1 MRFAVAKSMTTI
13 LHQTALSNCVHQV
26 RQQLLPLFICFLTLC
41 SLLQSA
47 NANNQIA
54 NLAKVH
60 GIAQDTNGFVWLA
73 GHQGLTRFDGT
84 NSITFSASDANWSL
98 PFTWAHEIEPFEDE
112 FIVSS
117 ETMGTWL
124 FNPSSG
130 AFSKLDVNTEHESHY
145 HSVEFNG
152 AFYVSSAN
160 RIYRYDRKRAV
171 TKHLLTMEAPANLV
185 TTQTHL
191 YVDAGV
197 QGVYVY
203 GDGKFSPVIN
213 ETVNVVAGVGDVL
226 IAVTPKTIYAL
237 QGDKVIA
244 SRAIARGNN
253 GLTKEHGSD
262 NFFLI
267 ANSGEIKRYNART
280 LNELPHGYNTA
291 KKARVK
297 AAFHDRSKVL
307 WLATSLGIERLV
319 ESSIENHPIVFDI
332 ANNSNEI
339 TLYEQELVIGSFG
352 AGLKT
357 FAPNSN
363 VFPDSIN
370 AAFSSKGKRIMD
382 LQTVG
387 NDLFIAT
394 FDGLWQFNGD
404 TRQLARVNFAHNDKL
419 LIKLA
424 YHDDMLF
431 LGSNFNGLYIYDL
444 KKKMLVDHI
453 THEQGLPKTEII
465 DILPFDNGDIWL
477 ATSRGVSIYN
487 RFSKYTKNIP
497 NQGPNKVISLE
508 YAADKVFAATLGD
521 GIYILDRQGTL
532 LSVIAQG
539 IEFTYSNTI
548 RDKVW
553 IGSAAGLYK
562 LDPNT
567 HQITLVPATERY
579 SFSDQA
585 IPMGE
590 SAFYAHYGGI
600 LEIPIEQQSVF
611 NANVYISKTIVSGR
625 QYLQNQDINVSS
637 ASDVVSLDLVSLDY
651 RPGQAKKFK
660 YKINNSTWNHLSG
673 NQLTLTG
680 LASGNY
686 SIEIMATNSL
696 GQWSEKRAYANI
708 NVAYPW
714 YWTPQI
720 RVIYAVTFIC
730 LSALLAWTFYL
741 RTQSIRKIYLLLET
755 EVQRKGKSA
764 LSTKRTLQSIVT
776 LLAENKQDK
785 AIELAEQC
793 IITFKNEDSEE
804 VPDGLYGSN
813 LNIAVPYFAEY
824 LYRKYHV
831 KLAHDLYRK
840 NDELSYEMQSNIY
853 KLIYEAITCAILHGD
868 SRSFQL
874 TLKEFKNKLWLTI
887 SDDEDSFSHFNN
899 KVTFNMSMYYIRQI
913 ANKYNASVN
922 TFEPSDDKGVL
933 TFRD

>member
-1 MRFAVAKSMTTI
+1 MRTI
-13 LHQTALSNCVHQV
+13 LRQTVLSNCFDHV
-26 RQQLLPLFICFLTLC
+26 RQLLLPLFVCIFTLC
-41 SLLQSA
+41 SLLQTASA
-47 NANNQIA
+47 NTQID
-54 NLAKVH
+54 NLAKIH
-60 GIAQDTNGFVWLA
+60 SIAQDANGFVWLA
-73 GHQGLTRFDGT
+73 GHQGLTRFDGS
-84 NSITFSASDANWSL
+84 NSITFSASDANWTL
-98 PFTWAHEIEPFEDE
+98 PFTWAHEIEPFDDE

-124 FNPSSG
+124 FNPTSG
-130 AFSKLDVNTEHESHY
+130 AFNKLDIDTEHESHY

-160 RIYRYDRKRAV
+160 KIYRYDRERAV
-171 TKHLLTMEAPANLV
+171 TQHLLTMEAPANLI
-185 TTQTHL
+185 TSQTHL
-191 YVDAGV
+191 YMDAGL
-197 QGVYVY
+197 QGIYVY
-203 GDGKFSPVIN
+203 KDEKFAPVIS
-213 ETVNVVAGVGDVL
+213 ETINVVADVGDLL
-226 IAVTPKTIYAL
+226 IVVTPDTMYSL
-237 QGDKVIA
+237 QGDKIIA
-244 SRAIARGNN
+244 STAVDMGSN
-253 GLTKEHGSD
+253 GLAKENGSD

-267 ANSGEIKRYNART
+267 ANNGDIKRYNAST
-280 LNELPHGYNTA
+280 LKELPHGYNTA

-319 ESSIENHPIVFDI
+319 ESSIKNHPIVFDI
-332 ANNSNEI
+332 PNNSNEI
-339 TLYEQELVIGSFG
+339 TLYEEELVIGSFG
-352 AGLKT
+352 EGLKT
-357 FAPNSN
+357 FAPDSTI
-363 VFPDSIN
+363 FPANIN
-370 AAFSSKGKRIMD
+370 AAFSSKAKRIMD
-382 LQTVG
+382 LQPVG
-387 NDLFIAT
+387 DDLYIAT
-394 FDGLWQFNGD
+394 FDGLWQFQGN
-404 TRQLARVNFAHNDKL
+404 TRQLTRVNFAHNDKL

-424 YHDDMLF
+424 HHNDMLY

-444 KKKMLVDHI
+444 NKEVLVDHI
-453 THEQGLPKTEII
+453 THEQGLPKAEII
-465 DILPFDNGDIWL
+465 DILPFDNGDTWL
-477 ATSRGVSIYN
+477 GTSQGISIYN
-487 RFSKYTKNIP
+487 RFSKYIKNIP
-497 NQGPNKVISLE
+497 NQGPNKIISLE

-539 IEFTYSNTI
+539 IEFTYSSTI

-562 LDPNT
+562 LDPST

-585 IPMGE
+585 ILMGE

-600 LEIPIEQQSVF
+600 LEIPIEQQSFF
-611 NANVYISKTIVSGR
+611 NADVYISKTIVSGR
-625 QYLQNQDINVSS
+625 QYLQNQEINISS

-660 YKINNSTWNHLSG
+660 YKINNSAWNYLSG

-686 SIEIMATNSL
+686 NIEIMATNSL

-720 RVIYAVTFIC
+720 RVIYVVTLFC
-730 LSALLAWTFYL
+730 LFALLAWTFYL
-741 RTQSIRKIYLLLET
+741 RTQSIHKIYLLLET
-755 EVQRKGKSA
+755 EIQRKGKSA
-764 LSTKRTLQSIVT
+764 LSTKRHLQSIVT

-785 AIELAEQC
+785 AIEIAEQC
-793 IITFKNEDSEE
+793 ISAFQNEESEE

-824 LYRKYHV
+824 LHRKYHV
-831 KLAHDLYRK
+831 KLAHDLYDK
-840 NDELSYEMQSNIY
+840 NNQLSYEMQSNIY

-868 SRSFQL
+868 SSCFQL

-922 TFEPSDDKGVL
+922 TFEPSDNKGSQIVINFPMML
-933 TFRD
+933 NS